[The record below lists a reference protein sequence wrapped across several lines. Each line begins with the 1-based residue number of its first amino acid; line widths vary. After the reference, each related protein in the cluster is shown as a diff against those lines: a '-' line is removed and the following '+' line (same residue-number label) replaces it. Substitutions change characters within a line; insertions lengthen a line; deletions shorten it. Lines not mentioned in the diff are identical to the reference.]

1 MRRLVILLVLGA
13 AVGPACGAFFVVPSD
28 YANYGGTN
36 GLSTQFHYNARTYQV
51 AIDPLALTGLP
62 DGAEILGLTWRIRAV
77 ATYPTWPPQDVTFS
91 AYDIQVSRSNYPAG
105 SLSTNFAANIGP
117 DVVLARSGPLT
128 IPAGS
133 FPGGAEWPPDV
144 NPFGYEIMFST
155 PYTYRA
161 GDTLLFTIRHTG
173 NGAGTYC
180 FLDSLA
186 NSTMWQALGAVGYNA
201 TSGSASYFSIMKII
215 YVPEPTAFALLI
227 AGSLLLRRV
236 LG

>member
-1 MRRLVILLVLGA
+1 MRKLVVFLVVSLAGQSALGA
-13 AVGPACGAFFVVPSD
+13 FLIVPSD
-28 YANYGGTN
+28 YANYGGSY

-155 PYTYRA
+155 PYTYHA

-173 NGAGTYC
+173 NGVGTYC

-201 TSGSASYFSIMKII
+201 TSGSAAYFSIMKIL
-215 YVPEPTAFALLI
+215 YVPEPAALLI
-227 AGSLLLRRV
+227 VAACFPVLRRR
-236 LG
+236 